1 MEVRTQLRARA
12 AERLAPRAHLGQLGG
27 VDGAAAADVS
37 AAYEATSARID
48 AINTAVD
55 SLLARG
61 GPLDPSGP
69 CRERAGL
76 AGTGR
81 R

>member
-1 MEVRTQLRARA
+1 M
-12 AERLAPRAHLGQLGG
+12 
-27 VDGAAAADVS
+27 DGAAAADVS